1 MSSVCPR
8 VRLCVSRVCPGSPRC
23 LLLPF
28 QRHRGEPS
36 RSNETPSTGT
46 VCSSKSSYTNLNRGT
61 GHTREPDPI
70 HYELKHFLWIRPPTN
85 TGTCNELMMPIDS
98 SNRKQGQITNLH
110 SSTHDHGRYRTAP
123 VRITDTGACQRV
135 SESRGAPAVPHHFGR
150 VGSRRTGCSN
160 SHRFSSPAFPRLGCS
175 LPQCH
180 VSLLTR
186 KKARRLTGG
195 RGFGR
200 FADLLPAFVHPR
212 RKADDLSMS
221 NSAPWM
227 VKHSTPWMACPPPTF
242 SSDRILEWRQP
253 PTRAASRPQ
262 NCWGSSTDQHGT
274 PTSPL
279 GLVPYQRRSQ
289 PFAADAWVVRRRAL
303 RIEHMAT
310 GLASLKIKD
319 ARAGSVAQ
327 SFGRTSR
334 GEFGFSS
341 SSTLSGNSFD
351 CLEDF
356 TRHGASAPWKA
367 GIPQKPR
374 ATAASSRS
382 RF

>member
-23 LLLPF
+23 LLLPV
-28 QRHRGEPS
+28 QRVKDTGGEPS

-186 KKARRLTGG
+186 KKARKLISAGEDS
-195 RGFGR
+195 
-200 FADLLPAFVHPR
+200 AD
-212 RKADDLSMS
+212 S
-221 NSAPWM
+221 
-227 VKHSTPWMACPPPTF
+227 
-242 SSDRILEWRQP
+242 
-253 PTRAASRPQ
+253 
-262 NCWGSSTDQHGT
+262 
-274 PTSPL
+274 
-279 GLVPYQRRSQ
+279 
-289 PFAADAWVVRRRAL
+289 
-303 RIEHMAT
+303 
-310 GLASLKIKD
+310 
-319 ARAGSVAQ
+319 
-327 SFGRTSR
+327 RTSCLRLCTR
-334 GEFGFSS
+334 GARPTIYRCRTQRLG
-341 SSTLSGNSFD
+341 
-351 CLEDF
+351 
-356 TRHGASAPWKA
+356 W
-367 GIPQKPR
+367 
-374 ATAASSRS
+374 
-382 RF
+382 

>member
-1 MSSVCPR
+1 MHTVTKDFR
-8 VRLCVSRVCPGSPRC
+8 FRHMRLI
-23 LLLPF
+23 
-28 QRHRGEPS
+28 
-36 RSNETPSTGT
+36 
-46 VCSSKSSYTNLNRGT
+46 KTNN
-61 GHTREPDPI
+61 
-70 HYELKHFLWIRPPTN
+70 
-85 TGTCNELMMPIDS
+85 
-98 SNRKQGQITNLH
+98 
-110 SSTHDHGRYRTAP
+110 
-123 VRITDTGACQRV
+123 
-135 SESRGAPAVPHHFGR
+135 
-150 VGSRRTGCSN
+150 VG
-160 SHRFSSPAFPRLGCS
+160 
-175 LPQCH
+175 
-180 VSLLTR
+180 VSLLHVAAETVHDHPSPHVVSSHESGAKAPTPPSMMSPPGDFLR
-186 KKARRLTGG
+186 KSK
-195 RGFGR
+195 
-200 FADLLPAFVHPR
+200 
-212 RKADDLSMS
+212 
-221 NSAPWM
+221 SAPWM

-289 PFAADAWVVRRRAL
+289 PFAADAWVERRRAL

-310 GLASLKIKD
+310 GLASLNVKD
-319 ARAGSVAQ
+319 ARAGSVAH

-351 CLEDF
+351 SLVDF

-374 ATAASSRS
+374 PATAASSRS